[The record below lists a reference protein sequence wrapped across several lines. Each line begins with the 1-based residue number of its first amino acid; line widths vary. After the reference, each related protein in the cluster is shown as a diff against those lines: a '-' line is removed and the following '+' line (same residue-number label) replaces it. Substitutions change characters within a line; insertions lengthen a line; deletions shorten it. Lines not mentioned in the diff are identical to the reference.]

1 MLAVRQHLFAYLLL
15 LAAVLLAAPAVLHAT
30 QAHKQKAA
38 VIGWC
43 VGGYVDDI
51 GATVCL
57 P

>member
-1 MLAVRQHLFAYLLL
+1 MLAVRQHLLACLLL
-15 LAAVLLAAPAVLHAT
+15 VAAVLLAVPAVLHAT
-30 QAHKQKAA
+30 QSPKQKAA